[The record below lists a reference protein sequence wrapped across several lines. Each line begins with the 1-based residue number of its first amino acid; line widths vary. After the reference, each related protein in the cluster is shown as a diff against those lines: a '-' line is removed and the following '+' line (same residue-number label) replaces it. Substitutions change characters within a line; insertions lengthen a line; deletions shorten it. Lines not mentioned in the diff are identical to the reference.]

1 MPETIF
7 EVVAKIG
14 NAADIPL
21 LTNGCI
27 AYDID
32 TKTFRVG
39 DETPEPTK
47 IPTNKTTG
55 EIEFDISFIPT
66 YGGLN
71 VYAGGLTDGID
82 LKTFRQMTGM
92 VLYNADYNRFFNVQ
106 FETDEYIQIENQGI
120 DSANDPNP
128 NTKIRFSLSDELLNK
143 IGTSGGGV
151 PYFWG
156 EEPPESAPK
165 GSLFYSTSLE
175 TLHIL
180 IADNDDNPDTWN
192 WVDIQSVGSKFRNG
206 GVTFFTGILPPVTA
220 SIGDEWH
227 DSETNK
233 TYKYFSDTNG
243 FYWRELL
250 I

>member
-39 DETPEPTK
+39 DDTPEPNK
-47 IPTNKTTG
+47 IPSHKTIG
-55 EIEFDISFIPT
+55 EIVYDVTFIPT
-66 YGGLN
+66 YGGLKIHP
-71 VYAGGLTDGID
+71 GGLVDSID
-82 LKTFRQMTGM
+82 LKTIRQTTGF
-92 VLYNADYNRFFNVQ
+92 VVYNSEYNKFFNVQ
-106 FETDEYIQIENQGI
+106 FDTDGYIQIENQGI

-128 NTKIRFSLSDELLNK
+128 NTVVKFSISQDLLDKLGNAE
-143 IGTSGGGV
+143 GGV
-151 PYFWG
+151 PYYYG
-156 EEPPESAPK
+156 TEPPTDAPK
-165 GSLFYSTSLE
+165 GSLFYNTDLE
-175 TLHIL
+175 LLHIY
-180 IADNDDNPDTWN
+180 IADSEDPSLWQ
-192 WVDIQSVGSKFRNG
+192 WVDIQSVGSQHRNG
-206 GVTFFTGILPPVTA
+206 GVTFFSGFTPPTTA

-227 DSETNK
+227 DPETNK
-233 TYKYFSDTNG
+233 NYKYFADTNG
-243 FYWRELL
+243 FYWREIL